1 MILDLTNNKQI
12 KMLQSIINRLTFLES
27 NLPTQSTLTISE
39 NINSHNIECEEKKE
53 EVDNCPICLEEL
65 TNVGVV
71 NLGCNHK
78 IHLNCF
84 EIFRRSNVG
93 RNCPLCRTNINSQI
107 IPDSDSDSDSDSG
120 FIPSFVP
127 RNVPVVRNVP
137 RDRFVFNDTH
147 REILR
152 VFGNHTLP
160 IQVIKNR
167 CDRNGFRRTIG
178 THRINLNMLSRHGYL
193 RKNGSSYTLLRRS

>member
-1 MILDLTNNKQI
+1 MF
-12 KMLQSIINRLTFLES
+12 QSIINRLTFLES
-27 NLPTQSTLTISE
+27 NLPTTLTSTQQSTLTISE
-39 NINSHNIECEEKKE
+39 NINSHNIECEEKNE

-65 TNVGVV
+65 TNVGIV

-107 IPDSDSDSDSDSG
+107 IPDSSSESDLDSDSG
-120 FIPSFVP
+120 DLQVRFI
-127 RNVPVVRNVP
+127 PVVRNVP